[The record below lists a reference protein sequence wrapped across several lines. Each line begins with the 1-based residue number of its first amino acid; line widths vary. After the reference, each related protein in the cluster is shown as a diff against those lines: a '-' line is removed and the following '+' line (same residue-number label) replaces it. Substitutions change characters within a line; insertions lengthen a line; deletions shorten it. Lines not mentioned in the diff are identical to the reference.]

1 MADDPDP
8 PRKFYQLKPK
18 EFDVVNEH
26 APQSPPP
33 SSELAAKDSGPSE
46 INQGRIDVRDLFKQ
60 AATPGPA
67 LAQQQRAK
75 ANEVHAILAANV
87 ARANAAGLN
96 EVAPRPRRPSRRKR
110 DYWLCLTLVNAIF
123 AFAVLGPFR
132 NPVTFV
138 YGFAGMILF
147 SVGFTWIMWFV
158 MDDY

>member
-60 AATPGPA
+60 ASTPGPA
-67 LAQQQRAK
+67 LASQPRAK
-75 ANEVHAILAANV
+75 ANEVHAILAANH
-87 ARANAAGLN
+87 AHATAAGLN
-96 EVAPRPRRPSRRKR
+96 EVSHRPRPRSRRKR
-110 DYWLCLTLVNAIF
+110 DYWLFMILLNAIF
-123 AFAVLGPFR
+123 AFVAFGPFR

-138 YGFAGMILF
+138 YGLAGMVLF
-147 SVGFTWIMWFV
+147 SAGFTWVMWFV